1 MLFASVH
8 GDLCRLRHIC
18 YRDQNRDRTVTK
30 TGTRF
35 SQQMTD
41 DLARSLEQISVGAG
55 TFQVKEFII
64 RSINQ
69 QPVWGNVTFAVM
81 LPVPRKGMISVSDRQ
96 NFLEL

>member
-1 MLFASVH
+1 M
-8 GDLCRLRHIC
+8 R
-18 YRDQNRDRTVTK
+18 
-30 TGTRF
+30 
-35 SQQMTD
+35 D
-41 DLARSLEQISVGAG
+41 DLAHSLEQIRVGAG

-81 LPVPRKGMISVSDRQ
+81 LPITRKGVISVSDRQ

>member
-1 MLFASVH
+1 
-8 GDLCRLRHIC
+8 
-18 YRDQNRDRTVTK
+18 
-30 TGTRF
+30 
-35 SQQMTD
+35 MTD

-81 LPVPRKGMISVSDRQ
+81 LPIPRKGMISVSDRQ
-96 NFLEL
+96 NFLELQEVNDVLELIDVLSSFFG